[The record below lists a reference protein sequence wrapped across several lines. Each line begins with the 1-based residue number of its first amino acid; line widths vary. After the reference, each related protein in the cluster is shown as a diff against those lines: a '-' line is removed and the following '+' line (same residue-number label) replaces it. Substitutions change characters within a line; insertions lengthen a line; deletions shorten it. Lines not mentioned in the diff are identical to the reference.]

1 MKTAASINATA
12 QQQGEITM
20 PMREPENFMDR
31 YQKQVQE
38 WERLQASWD
47 RKGSPFSCDVE
58 TSKGYIVHLT
68 GEDRGFGDWAKG
80 HATVVSKKEIE
91 ECGESGSMPPS
102 GRLFTFT
109 CKHFCE
115 GSEYGIDNGKVSKL
129 SISLGERGDCSF
141 AATCLLNYDRG
152 WDVKMEETKREMD
165 AAYEAI
171 LRTFN

>member
-1 MKTAASINATA
+1 
-12 QQQGEITM
+12 M
-20 PMREPENFMDR
+20 PMQEPDNFMDR

-38 WERLQASWD
+38 WERLKASWNK
-47 RKGSPFSCDVE
+47 KGSPFSCDVE
-58 TSKGYIVHLT
+58 TSKGYIAHLK
-68 GEDRGFGDWAKG
+68 GEDRGFGDWVKG
-80 HATVVSKKEIE
+80 SATIVSKKKIE
-91 ECGESGSMPPS
+91 KCEAEGDAPPE
-102 GRLFTFT
+102 GRLFTFE
-109 CKHFCE
+109 CKHFSE

-171 LRTFN
+171 LRRFN